1 MFSMQSILIVI
12 AFEISIFCKK
22 EIQGDPASF
31 EIWGHFGVILNHF
44 EPILG

>member
-31 EIWGHFGVILNHF
+31 EQLFISLLDHFKL
-44 EPILG
+44 ILGDF